1 MFGFCNNLLL
11 LLFELPIH
19 LSAHI
24 NVCLLFCCPCL
35 FLLMN
40 LYVPLT
46 LAYNL
51 VCSLSCLIDLLN
63 NLSPQFV
70 NSKLWFCLPC
80 LLPFLTNQFDCTT
93 ISDLLQPFCEQL
105 LQQQVSGE
113 ELHHHR
119 LRRASSPFH
128 RILARHL
135 VDQVIPSTNCPLHQF
150 SSSRCPLVPGCS
162 TLPLRF
168 LN

>member
-1 MFGFCNNLLL
+1 MFSFCNNLLL

-24 NVCLLFCCPCL
+24 NVCLLFCSPCL

-46 LAYNL
+46 LVYNL
-51 VCSLSCLIDLLN
+51 VCSLSCLIDLFN

-70 NSKLWFCLPC
+70 NSKLWSCLPC

-93 ISDLLQPFCEQL
+93 ISDLLQPFCVQL
-105 LQQQVSGE
+105 LQQQVSCE
-113 ELHHHR
+113 ELHHRR
-119 LRRASSPFH
+119 LRRVSGPFH

-150 SSSRCPLVPGCS
+150 SSSRCPSVPGCS

>member
-1 MFGFCNNLLL
+1 MFCFSDNLLL
-11 LLFELPIH
+11 LLFDLPIH

-24 NVCLLFCCPCL
+24 NICLLFCSPGL
-35 FLLMN
+35 FLMMN
-40 LYVPLT
+40 FYIPLT
-46 LAYNL
+46 LANNL
-51 VCSLSCLIDLLN
+51 VCSLSCLINLLN
-63 NLSPQFV
+63 HLSPQFV

-105 LQQQVSGE
+105 LQQQVSCE
-113 ELHHHR
+113 ELHHRR

>member
-1 MFGFCNNLLL
+1 MFCFSDNLLL
-11 LLFELPIH
+11 LLFDLPIH

-24 NVCLLFCCPCL
+24 DVCLLFCSSGL

-46 LAYNL
+46 LVNNL
-51 VCSLSCLIDLLN
+51 VRSFSCLVDLFN

-105 LQQQVSGE
+105 LLQQVFYV
-113 ELHHHR
+113 ELHHHHPR
-119 LRRASSPFH
+119 MALSPFH
-128 RILARHL
+128 QILDHHL
-135 VDQVIPSTNCPLHQF
+135 VDLVIPSTNCPLLQF

>member
-1 MFGFCNNLLL
+1 MFCFSDNLLL
-11 LLFELPIH
+11 LLFDLPIH

-24 NVCLLFCCPCL
+24 NVCLLFCSPGL

-51 VCSLSCLIDLLN
+51 ICSFSCLIDLFN

-93 ISDLLQPFCEQL
+93 ISDLLQPFCEQF
-105 LQQQVSGE
+105 LQQQVFYE
-113 ELHHHR
+113 ELHHHH
-119 LRRASSPFH
+119 LRMVSNQS
-128 RILARHL
+128 RH
-135 VDQVIPSTNCPLHQF
+135 IPHLSH
-150 SSSRCPLVPGCS
+150 
-162 TLPLRF
+162 
-168 LN
+168 